1 MAPLTPAITQVIMS
15 QPADL
20 QQQLARLGQQYLSSM
35 RARIPAAD
43 ADQVKYT
50 ADKML
55 RNLWLLGYI
64 QLILPRSCV
73 VHVLRHPMDVAL
85 SCYAQPFGYSGTA
98 WSWDLDHIVQQIQ
111 MTWQLADHWDQAF
124 PGEVLAGQG
133 GVQGRVRGLRS
144 KGGGA
149 TEGKWRFSSRLRIMF
164 LLIV

>member
-20 QQQLARLGQQYLSSM
+20 KQQLGRLGRQYLTSM
-35 RARIPAAD
+35 KARIPAAD

-50 ADKML
+50 VDKML

-64 QLILPRSCV
+64 QLILPHSCV

-85 SCYAQPFGYSGTA
+85 SCYAQPFGYSGTS

-111 MTWQLADHWDQAF
+111 MTWQLADHWDEAF
-124 PGEVLAGQG
+124 PGEGRKGQ
-133 GVQGRVRGLRS
+133 
-144 KGGGA
+144 
-149 TEGKWRFSSRLRIMF
+149 
-164 LLIV
+164 